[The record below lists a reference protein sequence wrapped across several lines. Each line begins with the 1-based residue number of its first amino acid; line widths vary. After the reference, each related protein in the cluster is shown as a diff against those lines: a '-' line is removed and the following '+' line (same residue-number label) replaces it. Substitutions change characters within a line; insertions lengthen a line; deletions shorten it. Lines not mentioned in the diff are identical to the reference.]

1 MTESNY
7 ARSIKARL
15 LNMADGDNKKYQQ
28 LVVRFFHERLLFRLS
43 KSDYREQFI
52 LKGGALLYAFEK
64 FMPRPTLDIDFM
76 GRRIDNDKEKI
87 LSAFKSIAAMSY
99 PEDGITFHHEIMT
112 ANDITVEK
120 KYPGVRIN
128 MTANIGTY
136 MQNLTL
142 DIGFG
147 DIIVPSPTELEY
159 PTIFDAMEEPAIM
172 AYSLETVVAEKFQTM
187 IDRGRFNSRMK
198 DYFDLYR
205 IFSVHKFD
213 EPLLSEAIKATF
225 QNRGTE
231 FVEKHDFF
239 SEDFEN
245 DAMLNQQWIS
255 YVRRMKLTLPS
266 FQDIH
271 KTVSNVLLPYWTSLR
286 NK

>member
-43 KSDYREQFI
+43 KSDYRERFI
-52 LKGGALLYAFEK
+52 LKGGALLYAFEE

>member
-43 KSDYREQFI
+43 KSDYRERFI

-76 GRRIDNDKEKI
+76 GRRIDNDKENI

>member
-43 KSDYREQFI
+43 KSDYRERFI
-52 LKGGALLYAFEK
+52 LKGGALLYAFEE

-76 GRRIDNDKEKI
+76 GRRIDNDKENI

-128 MTANIGTY
+128 MPANIGTY

-198 DYFDLYR
+198 DFFDLYR

-239 SEDFEN
+239 SEDFKN

>member
-43 KSDYREQFI
+43 KSDYRERFI

-76 GRRIDNDKEKI
+76 GRRIDNDKENI

-159 PTIFDAMEEPAIM
+159 PTIFDALEEPAIM

-245 DAMLNQQWIS
+245 DAMLNQQWIN